1 MNTKKNEKK
10 AVIPSRTSLP
20 SATDD
25 IGNYLSRINQIPVL
39 TKEEE
44 KQLAHEL
51 YHDNNIDAAR
61 TLVMHHLRFVVY
73 IAKNYRG
80 YGLPLP
86 DLIQEGNIG
95 LMKAVK
101 SFDPSKNVRLASF
114 AVHWIKS
121 EINEFVIKNWK
132 MVKIATTKEQR
143 KLFFNLR
150 SKKKDFNWLS
160 QEEANKIAED
170 LNVSVKQVF
179 EMESRLA
186 GQDIGFDGPDN
197 ADEENISASP
207 SQWLTQEETNDPAV
221 LAEQNETATNTQ
233 SAIHAALGTL
243 DERSRDILQRRWLNE
258 DRKAT
263 LHELADEYGV
273 SAERIRQIENQ
284 AMKKLKALLVI

>member
-1 MNTKKNEKK
+1 MSKEL
-10 AVIPSRTSLP
+10 IPRKSQLP

-25 IGNYLSRINQIPVL
+25 VGSYLRRINQIPIL

-44 KQLAHEL
+44 RNLARKFYNE
-51 YHDNNIDAAR
+51 HDLEAAR

-80 YGLPLP
+80 YGLPLA

-101 SFDPSKNVRLASF
+101 SFNPGKNVRLASF

-150 SKKKDFNWLS
+150 SKKKDFNWLT
-160 QEEANKIAED
+160 QAEAKQIAKD
-170 LNVSVKQVF
+170 LNVSTKQVF

-186 GQDIGFDGPDN
+186 GQDIGFDSPDN
-197 ADEENISASP
+197 ADEDNSINAP
-207 SQWLTQEETNDPAV
+207 SQWLTNEESNDPAV
-221 LAEQNETATNTQ
+221 IVENNETEVNTQ
-233 SAIHAALGTL
+233 NAIHKALATL
-243 DERSRDILQRRWLNE
+243 DERSQDIVKRRWLDEGN
-258 DRKAT
+258 KAT
-263 LHELADEYGV
+263 LHELAAEYEV

-284 AMKKLKALLVI
+284 AMKKLKSVLVI

>member
-1 MNTKKNEKK
+1 MSKELT
-10 AVIPSRTSLP
+10 PTTTQLP
-20 SATDD
+20 VSTDD
-25 IGNYLSRINQIPVL
+25 ITSYLNRINQIPIL
-39 TKEEE
+39 TREEE
-44 KQLAHEL
+44 REL
-51 YHDNNIDAAR
+51 TNALFHDHDIDAAR

-80 YGLPLP
+80 YGLPLS

-101 SFDPSKNVRLASF
+101 SFDPGKNVRLASF

-150 SKKKDFNWLS
+150 SKKKDFNWLT
-160 QEEANKIAED
+160 QDEAQKIADD
-170 LNVSVKQVF
+170 LNVSTKQVF

-197 ADEENISASP
+197 ADDESASQAP
-207 SQWLTQEETNDPAV
+207 SQWLTYEDSDDPAV
-221 LAEQNETATNTQ
+221 LAEQQETADNTQ
-233 SAIHAALGTL
+233 DAIHKALNAL
-243 DERSRDILQRRWLNE
+243 DDRSRDIVRRRWLNE
-258 DRKAT
+258 DSKPT
-263 LHELADEYGV
+263 LHELAAEYGV
-273 SAERIRQIENQ
+273 SAERIRQIESQ

>member
-1 MNTKKNEKK
+1 MSNEL
-10 AVIPSRTSLP
+10 IPSKTQLP

-25 IGNYLSRINQIPVL
+25 IGNYLRRINQIPIL
-39 TKEEE
+39 SREEE
-44 KQLAHEL
+44 QELAHKL
-51 YHDNNIDAAR
+51 YHEHDIEAAR

-80 YGLPLP
+80 YGLPLS

-150 SKKKDFNWLS
+150 SKKRDFNWLT
-160 QEEANKIAED
+160 QEEAKKIAQD
-170 LNVSVKQVF
+170 LNVSTKQVF

-197 ADEENISASP
+197 SDNEDAITAP
-207 SQWLTQEETNDPAV
+207 SHWLTHEESNDPAV
-221 LAEQNETATNTQ
+221 IVENDETEANTQ
-233 SAIHAALGTL
+233 NAIHRALATL
-243 DERSRDILQRRWLNE
+243 DERSQDIVKRRWLDEGN
-258 DRKAT
+258 KPT
-263 LHELADEYGV
+263 LHDLAAEYDV
-273 SAERIRQIENQ
+273 SAERIRQIESQ
-284 AMKKLKALLVI
+284 AMKKLKSALVI

>member
-1 MNTKKNEKK
+1 MTKNIILQK
-10 AVIPSRTSLP
+10 PQLP
-20 SATDD
+20 SATDEV
-25 IGNYLSRINQIPVL
+25 GSYLRKINKIPVL

-44 KQLAHEL
+44 KALANKLFNEK
-51 YHDNNIDAAR
+51 DIEAAR
-61 TLVMHHLRFVVY
+61 TLIMHHLRFVVY

-80 YGLPLP
+80 YGLPLA
-86 DLIQEGNIG
+86 DLVQEGNVG

-132 MVKIATTKEQR
+132 IVKIATTKEQR

-150 SKKKDFNWLS
+150 SKKKSFNWLT
-160 QEEANKIAED
+160 QEEAKNIAKD
-170 LNVSVKQVF
+170 LSVSTKQVF

-197 ADEENISASP
+197 ADEDSVNTAP
-207 SQWLTQEETNDPAV
+207 SQWLTHDESNDPAIIV
-221 LAEQNETATNTQ
+221 ENTETAINTQ
-233 SAIHAALGTL
+233 NAIHKALANL
-243 DERSRDILQRRWLNE
+243 DERSQDIVRKRWLNKE
-258 DRKAT
+258 NKST
-263 LHELADEYGV
+263 LHELADEHGV

-284 AMKKLKALLVI
+284 AMKKLRLSLIL

>member
-1 MNTKKNEKK
+1 MTKEITPK
-10 AVIPSRTSLP
+10 PTQLP

-25 IGNYLSRINQIPVL
+25 IGNYLRRINQIPVL

-44 KQLAHEL
+44 KALANKLFNEN
-51 YHDNNIDAAR
+51 DIEAAR
-61 TLVMHHLRFVVY
+61 TLIMHHLRFVVY

-80 YGLPLP
+80 YGLPLS

-150 SKKKDFNWLS
+150 SKKKDFNWLT
-160 QEEANKIAED
+160 QAEAKKIAHD
-170 LNVSVKQVF
+170 LNVSTKQVF

-197 ADEENISASP
+197 VDEDNASVAP
-207 SQWLTQEETNDPAV
+207 SQWLTQEESNDPAV
-221 LAEQNETATNTQ
+221 LVENNETTTNTHN
-233 SAIHAALGTL
+233 AIHKALANL
-243 DERSRDILQRRWLNE
+243 DERSQDIVRRRWLNE
-258 DRKAT
+258 DNKST
-263 LHELADEYGV
+263 LHELAAEYGV

-284 AMKKLKALLVI
+284 AMKKLKLALVV

>member
-1 MNTKKNEKK
+1 MTKQL
-10 AVIPSRTSLP
+10 TSTSQLP
-20 SATDD
+20 ISTDE
-25 IGNYLSRINQIPVL
+25 ISNYLTRINQIPIL
-39 TKEEE
+39 TREEE
-44 KQLAHEL
+44 KDLAHAL
-51 YHDNNIDAAR
+51 YHDHDIDAAR

-80 YGLPLP
+80 YGLPLS

-101 SFDPSKNVRLASF
+101 SFDPGKNVRLASF

-150 SKKKDFNWLS
+150 SKKKSFNWLT
-160 QEEANKIAED
+160 QDEAEKIAKD

-197 ADEENISASP
+197 ADEDSAPQAP
-207 SQWLTQEETNDPAV
+207 SQWLTYEESNDPAV
-221 LAEQNETATNTQ
+221 LAEEQETANNTQ
-233 SAIHAALGTL
+233 NAIHCALNAL
-243 DERSRDILQRRWLNE
+243 DERSRDIVKRRWLNE
-258 DRKAT
+258 DNKPT
-263 LHELADEYGV
+263 LHELASEYGV
-273 SAERIRQIENQ
+273 SAERIRQIESQ
-284 AMKKLKALLVI
+284 AMKKLKGLLVI

>member
-1 MNTKKNEKK
+1 MTKDI
-10 AVIPSRTSLP
+10 IPKPAQLP

-25 IGNYLSRINQIPVL
+25 IGNYLRRINQIPVL

-44 KQLAHEL
+44 KALAHKLFDEN
-51 YHDNNIDAAR
+51 DIEAAR
-61 TLVMHHLRFVVY
+61 TLIMHHLRFVVY

-80 YGLPLP
+80 YGLPLA

-101 SFDPSKNVRLASF
+101 SFNPGKNVRLASF

-150 SKKKDFNWLS
+150 SKKKDFNWLT
-160 QEEANKIAED
+160 QAEAKKIAHD
-170 LNVSVKQVF
+170 LNVSTKQVF

-197 ADEENISASP
+197 HNDEDNVNAAP
-207 SQWLTQEETNDPAV
+207 SQWLTQEESNDPAI
-221 LAEQNETATNTQ
+221 LAENDETATNTQ
-233 SAIHAALGTL
+233 NAIHKALASL
-243 DERSRDILQRRWLNE
+243 DERSQDIVRRRWLNE
-258 DRKAT
+258 DNKAT
-263 LHELADEYGV
+263 LHELAAEYGV

-284 AMKKLKALLVI
+284 AMKKLKLALVV

>member
-1 MNTKKNEKK
+1 MSKEL
-10 AVIPSRTSLP
+10 IPGKTQLP

-25 IGNYLSRINQIPVL
+25 LGNYLRRINQIPIL

-44 KQLAHEL
+44 QELARKL
-51 YHDNNIDAAR
+51 YNEHDIEAAR

-80 YGLPLP
+80 YGLPLS

-101 SFDPSKNVRLASF
+101 SFDPSKNVRIASF

-150 SKKKDFNWLS
+150 SKKKDFNWLT
-160 QEEANKIAED
+160 QEEAKKIAED
-170 LNVSVKQVF
+170 LNVSTKQVF

-197 ADEENISASP
+197 ADDESASTAP
-207 SQWLTQEETNDPAV
+207 SQWLTHEESNDPAV
-221 LAEQNETATNTQ
+221 IVENNETEANTQ
-233 SAIHAALGTL
+233 NAIHQALATL
-243 DERSRDILQRRWLNE
+243 DERSQDIVRRRWLNE
-258 DRKAT
+258 AKKAT
-263 LHELADEYGV
+263 LHELAAEYDV

-284 AMKKLKALLVI
+284 AMKKLKSALVI

>member
-1 MNTKKNEKK
+1 MTKEIIPKGKN
-10 AVIPSRTSLP
+10 LP
-20 SATDD
+20 VSTDD
-25 IGNYLSRINQIPVL
+25 VGNYLRRINNIPVL
-39 TKEEE
+39 SREEE
-44 KQLAHEL
+44 QRLAYELHHE
-51 YHDNNIDAAR
+51 HSVEAAR

-73 IAKNYRG
+73 VAKNYRG
-80 YGLPLP
+80 YGLPLS

-101 SFDPSKNVRLASF
+101 NFDPAKNVRLASF

-150 SKKKDFNWLS
+150 SKKKDFNWLT
-160 QEEANKIAED
+160 QDEAKSIAKD

-197 ADEENISASP
+197 NDDESTTQSP
-207 SQWLTQEETNDPAV
+207 SQWLTHDESNDPAV
-221 LAEQNETATNTQ
+221 LAEQKETEKNTQ
-233 SAIHAALGTL
+233 DAIHIALATL
-243 DERSRDILQRRWLNE
+243 DDRSRDIVQRRWLTDGN
-258 DRKAT
+258 KAT
-263 LHELADEYGV
+263 LHELASEYDV

-284 AMKKLKALLVI
+284 AMKKLKAALIV